1 MLSNE
6 CYNVVQAYFT
16 KIDQIR
22 STTKDESRALPR
34 FDVTRFQIVESGSKG

>member
-22 STTKDESRALPR
+22 SKGQTMNRARSP